1 MSGLEITVIVA
12 GLLIG
17 YWLVSM
23 MTQKKRSVRKQ
34 PGFAEEAFK
43 EPTKPDAQDVSPSWS
58 QVLQVDEN
66 ASLEEIRQAYKT
78 QISQYHP
85 DKVAALGVELQLLAD
100 KKSKEISQAYRTAL
114 KLHGLEP

>member
-17 YWLVSM
+17 YWLVSSV
-23 MTQKKRSVRKQ
+23 TQKKRSAREQ
-34 PGFAEEAFK
+34 PGFSEGTFTEQS
-43 EPTKPDAQDVSPSWS
+43 KPVATDVNASWS
-58 QVLQVDEN
+58 QILQVGEN
-66 ASLEEIRQAYKT
+66 ASLEDIRRAYKT

-85 DKVAALGVELQLLAD
+85 DKVAALGVELQLLAE
-100 KKSKEISQAYRTAL
+100 KKSKEITQAYRTAL

>member
-23 MTQKKRSVRKQ
+23 ATKKNRSAREQSGPSENVFKKQ
-34 PGFAEEAFK
+34 
-43 EPTKPDAQDVSPSWS
+43 TKPVAEDINGSWS
-58 QVLQVDEN
+58 HVLQVSEN
-66 ASLEEIRQAYKT
+66 ASLEEIRKAYKT

-85 DKVAALGVELQLLAD
+85 DKVAALGVELQQLAD
-100 KKSKEISQAYRTAL
+100 KKSKEIGHAYRTAL
-114 KLHGLEP
+114 QLHGREP